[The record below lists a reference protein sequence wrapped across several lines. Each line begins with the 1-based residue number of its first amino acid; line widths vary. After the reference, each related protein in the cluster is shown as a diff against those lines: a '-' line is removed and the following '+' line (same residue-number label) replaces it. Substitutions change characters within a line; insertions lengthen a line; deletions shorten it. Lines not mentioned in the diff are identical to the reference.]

1 MTPTSKKPSIQT
13 GLRIPQDLIERLDAI
28 RGGLTR
34 TEVIVAALRR
44 HLNVPSPAETIG
56 EKRS

>member
-1 MTPTSKKPSIQT
+1 MSKYKQASVPTAI
-13 GLRIPQDLIERLDAI
+13 RIPHELIERLDAI

-56 EKRS
+56 EKRP